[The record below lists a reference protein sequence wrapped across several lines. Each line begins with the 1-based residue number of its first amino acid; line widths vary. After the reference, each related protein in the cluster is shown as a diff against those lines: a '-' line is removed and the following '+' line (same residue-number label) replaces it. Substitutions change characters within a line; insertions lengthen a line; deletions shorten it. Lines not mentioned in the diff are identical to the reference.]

1 MKMADYSKGRNDGL
15 ALALKIV
22 KEGGIEA
29 LEKEVKFRGVTNI
42 HTPLA
47 QKDLEKALAPIKEH
61 TIKTI
66 LAMSIHVLYDE
77 FDFRTARLSR
87 FRERFNLKVACLL
100 DDLVSWDDIVKDIEK
115 KTKIVIALPND
126 K

>member
-1 MKMADYSKGRNDGL
+1 MKMADYSAGRNDGL

-22 KEGGIEA
+22 NEGGIEA
-29 LEKEVKFRGVTNI
+29 LEKEVKFRGVSKI

-61 TIKTI
+61 TIATI
-66 LAMSIHVLYDE
+66 LAMAIHVLYDE
-77 FDFRTARLSR
+77 FDFRTARLTR
-87 FRERFNLKVACLL
+87 FKDRFNLKVDCLL
-100 DDLVSWDDIVKDIEK
+100 DDLVSWGDIVEEIEK
-115 KTKIVIALPND
+115 KTKIAITIPHD